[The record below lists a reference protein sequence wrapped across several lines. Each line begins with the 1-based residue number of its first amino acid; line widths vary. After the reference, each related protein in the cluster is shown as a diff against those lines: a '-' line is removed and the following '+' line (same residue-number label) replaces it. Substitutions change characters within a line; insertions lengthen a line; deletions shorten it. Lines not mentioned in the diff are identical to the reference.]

1 MSYGGSV
8 GSEDS
13 LWFVLLFSQMA
24 KLLCNATGYSTPGE
38 ERRSLKHDIGAEI
51 SCPKYMGHSIPDQVA
66 ELDQARNDI
75 LVEVRT

>member
-1 MSYGGSV
+1 VFYGGSV
-8 GSEDS
+8 GSGDS
-13 LWFVLLFSQMA
+13 LWFVLLFSQTA
-24 KLLCNATGYSTPGE
+24 KLLCNATGYSTLGE

-51 SCPKYMGHSIPDQVA
+51 SCILSMRHSIPDQVK